1 MSHKVSLAGARA
13 LITGGASGLGRQ
25 LALQSAA
32 KGTHVIIWDMNL
44 ANAKKVVDEIVAIGG
59 SAEAHQVDITNRE
72 AVNKLALKVGAVDVL
87 FNNAGVVSG
96 DWFLDL
102 DPSSIERTYNV
113 NVLSL
118 YWMTQAFLAAMVQ
131 ANHGCVVTISSASG
145 LLGVAKLTDYAA
157 SKFAAFG
164 FMESLRSELRMK
176 RSSVNTLTVCP
187 HYIGTGMFDGVQTK
201 FPWLLPIL
209 EEQKVAAK
217 ILASVEKG
225 KAQLVMPK
233 FVNVIPVT
241 RILPIRA
248 FDRVTDFFGVN
259 RTMDHFR
266 GRGK

>member
-1 MSHKVSLAGARA
+1 MTYKVALSGSRV

-25 LALQSAA
+25 LAVQSAA
-32 KGTHVIIWDMNL
+32 KGAHVVIWDMNL
-44 ANAKKVVDEIVAIGG
+44 VNAKKVVDEIQKAGG
-59 SAEAHQVDITNRE
+59 SAEAHQVDITDRL

-102 DPSSIERTYNV
+102 NPESIERTYRV

-118 YWMTQAFLAAMVQ
+118 YWMTQAFLPAMVQ
-131 ANHGCVVTISSASG
+131 SGRGCVVTISSASG
-145 LLGVAKLTDYAA
+145 MLGVAKLTDYAA

-209 EEQKVAAK
+209 DEAKVAAK
-217 ILASVEKG
+217 ILRSVEKG
-225 KAQLVMPK
+225 KAMLVMPK
-233 FVNVIPVT
+233 FVHVIPVV
-241 RILPIRA
+241 RVLPIRA
-248 FDRVTDFFGVN
+248 FDRITDFFGVN
-259 RTMDHFR
+259 RTMDNFR
-266 GRGK
+266 GRK

>member
-1 MSHKVSLAGARA
+1 MNYKVSLNGARV

-25 LALQSAA
+25 LAVQAAA
-32 KGTHVIIWDMNL
+32 KGAEVLIWDMNL
-44 ANAKKVVDEIVAIGG
+44 DAANGVVEEITKDGG
-59 SAEAHQVDITNRE
+59 RASANRVDITNRD
-72 AVNKLALKVGAVDVL
+72 AVNQLALEVGAVDVL

-102 DPSSIERTYNV
+102 DPASIERTYNV

-118 YWMTQAFLAAMVQ
+118 YWMTQAFLPAMVQ

-176 RSSVNTLTVCP
+176 NSAVNTLTVCP

-217 ILASVEKG
+217 ILKSVEKG
-225 KAQLVMPK
+225 KAQLVLPK

-241 RILPIRA
+241 RILPVRA
-248 FDRVTDFFGVN
+248 FDVVTDFFGVN

-266 GRGK
+266 GRQK

>member
-1 MSHKVSLAGARA
+1 MTHKVALNGSRV

-25 LALQSAA
+25 MALQSAA
-32 KGTHVIIWDMNL
+32 KGARVVIWDMNL
-44 ANAKKVVDEIVAIGG
+44 EQAKKVVAEIKKAGG
-59 SAEAHQVDITNRE
+59 TAEAHQVDVTDRL

-102 DPSSIERTYNV
+102 NPDSIERTYRV

-118 YWMTQAFLAAMVQ
+118 YWMTQAFLPAMVQ
-131 ANHGCVVTISSASG
+131 SGRGCVVTISSASG
-145 LLGVAKLTDYAA
+145 MLGVAKLTDYAA

-176 RSSVNTLTVCP
+176 RSNVNTLTVCP

-209 EEQKVAAK
+209 DEVKVAAK
-217 ILASVEKG
+217 ILRSVEKG
-225 KAQLVMPK
+225 KAMLVMPK
-233 FVNVIPVT
+233 FVHVIPVV
-241 RILPIRA
+241 RVLPIRA
-248 FDRVTDFFGVN
+248 FDRITDFFGVN
-259 RTMDHFR
+259 RTMDNFR
-266 GRGK
+266 GRK

>member
-1 MSHKVSLAGARA
+1 MNHKVALKGARA

-25 LALQSAA
+25 LAVQAAA
-32 KGTHVIIWDMNL
+32 KGTHIIIWDMNL
-44 ANAKKVVDEIVAIGG
+44 VAAKKVVDEITKAGG

-72 AVNKLALKVGAVDVL
+72 SVNKLALKVGAVDVL

-102 DPSSIERTYNV
+102 DPASIERTYNV

-118 YWMTQAFLAAMVQ
+118 YWMTQAFLPSMVQ
-131 ANHGCVVTISSASG
+131 ANRGCVVTISSASG
-145 LLGVAKLTDYAA
+145 MLGVAKLTDYAA

-209 EEQKVAAK
+209 EEQKVAAR

-225 KAQLVMPK
+225 KAQLVMPW

-241 RILPIRA
+241 RILPVRA
-248 FDRVTDFFGVN
+248 FDVVTDFFGVN

-266 GRGK
+266 GRQK

>member
-1 MSHKVSLAGARA
+1 MTYKVTLKGSRILV
-13 LITGGASGLGRQ
+13 TGGASGLGRQ
-25 LALQSAA
+25 LALQAAA
-32 KGTHVIIWDMNL
+32 KGAHVIIWDMNL
-44 ANAKKVVDEIVAIGG
+44 DAAKKVAAEITSLNG
-59 SAEAHQVDITNRE
+59 SAEAHRVDVTDRD
-72 AVNKLALKVGAVDVL
+72 AVNQLAVSVGSVDVL

-102 DPSSIERTYNV
+102 DPASIERTYRV

-118 YWMTQAFLAAMVQ
+118 YWMTQAFLPAMIQ
-131 ANHGCVVTISSASG
+131 TGRGCVVTISSASG
-145 LLGVAKLTDYAA
+145 MLGVAKLSDYAA

-176 RSSVNTLTVCP
+176 GSRVNTLTVCP

-209 EEQKVAAK
+209 DETKVAAK
-217 ILASVEKG
+217 ILRSVEKG
-225 KAQLVMPK
+225 KAMLVMPK

-241 RILPIRA
+241 RALPIRA
-248 FDRVTDFFGVN
+248 FDAVTDFFGVN

>member
-1 MSHKVSLAGARA
+1 MSYKVSLSGARA

-25 LALQSAA
+25 LAIQAAA
-32 KGTHVIIWDMNL
+32 KGTHVIIWDMN
-44 ANAKKVVDEIVAIGG
+44 AAGAKKVVDEIVKAGG
-59 SAEAHQVDITNRE
+59 TAEAHQVDITNRE
-72 AVNKLALKVGAVDVL
+72 SVNKLALKVGTVDVL
-87 FNNAGVVSG
+87 VNNAGVVSG

-102 DPSSIERTYNV
+102 DPASIERTYNV

-118 YWMTQAFLAAMVQ
+118 YWMTQAFLPAMVQ
-131 ANHGCVVTISSASG
+131 ANQGCVVTISSASG

-187 HYIGTGMFDGVQTK
+187 HYIGTGMFDGVRSK
-201 FPWLLPIL
+201 FPRLLPIL
-209 EEQKVAAK
+209 EEDKVAAK

-241 RILPIRA
+241 RILPVRA
-248 FDRVTDFFGVN
+248 FDVVTDFFGVN

-266 GRGK
+266 GRQK

>member
-1 MSHKVSLAGARA
+1 MTYKVA
-13 LITGGASGLGRQ
+13 LKGSRILVTGGASGLGRQ
-25 LALQSAA
+25 LALQAAA
-32 KGTHVIIWDMNL
+32 KGAHVIIWDMNL
-44 ANAKKVVDEIVAIGG
+44 DAAKKVAAEITSANG
-59 SAEAHQVDITNRE
+59 SAEAHRVDVTDRD
-72 AVNKLALKVGAVDVL
+72 AVNQLAVSVGSVDVL

-102 DPSSIERTYNV
+102 DPASIERTYRV

-118 YWMTQAFLAAMVQ
+118 YWMTQAFLPAMIQ
-131 ANHGCVVTISSASG
+131 TGRGCVVTISSASG
-145 LLGVAKLTDYAA
+145 MLGVAKLSDYAA

-176 RSSVNTLTVCP
+176 GSRVNTLTVCP

-209 EEQKVAAK
+209 DETKVAAK
-217 ILASVEKG
+217 ILRSVEKG
-225 KAQLVMPK
+225 KAMLVMPK

-241 RILPIRA
+241 RALPIRA
-248 FDRVTDFFGVN
+248 FDAVTDFFGVN

>member
-1 MSHKVSLAGARA
+1 MTYKVALNGSRV
-13 LITGGASGLGRQ
+13 LITCGTSCLGRQ
-25 LALQSAA
+25 LGLQAAA
-32 KGTHVIIWDMNL
+32 KGAHVIIWDMNL
-44 ANAKKVVDEIVAIGG
+44 EAAKKVATEIKTNGG
-59 SAEAHQVDITNRE
+59 SAEAHQIDITDRD

-102 DPSSIERTYNV
+102 NPESIERTYKV

-118 YWMTQAFLAAMVQ
+118 YWMTGAFLPNMVQ
-131 ANHGCVVTISSASG
+131 SGRGCVVTISSASG
-145 LLGVAKLTDYAA
+145 MLGVAKLTDYAA

-176 RSSVNTLTVCP
+176 GSRVNTLTVCP

-209 EEQKVAAK
+209 DETKVAAK
-217 ILASVEKG
+217 ILRSVEKG
-225 KAQLVMPK
+225 KAMLVMPK
-233 FVNVIPVT
+233 FVHVIPVV
-241 RILPIRA
+241 RVLPIRA
-248 FDRVTDFFGVN
+248 FDAVTDFFGVN
-259 RTMDHFR
+259 RTMDKFR

>member
-1 MSHKVSLAGARA
+1 MSYKVSLSGARA

-25 LALQSAA
+25 LAVQAA
-32 KGTHVIIWDMNL
+32 TKGSHVIIWDMNL
-44 ANAKKVVDEIVAIGG
+44 ASANKVVDEIRASGG
-59 SAEAHQVDITNRE
+59 SAEAHQVDITDRE
-72 AVNKLALKVGAVDVL
+72 AVNKLALKVGAIDVL

-118 YWMTQAFLAAMVQ
+118 YWMTQAFLPAMVQ
-131 ANHGCVVTISSASG
+131 ANSGCVVTISSASG
-145 LLGVAKLTDYAA
+145 LLGVAKLTDYSA

-187 HYIGTGMFDGVQTK
+187 NYIGTGMFDGVQTR
-201 FPWLLPIL
+201 FSWLLPIL
-209 EEQKVAAK
+209 DEQKVAAK
-217 ILASVEKG
+217 ILKSVEKG
-225 KAQLVMPK
+225 KAQLVMPR
-233 FVNVIPVT
+233 FVNVIPIT
-241 RILPIRA
+241 RILPVRA
-248 FDRVTDFFGVN
+248 FDAVSDFFGVN

-266 GRGK
+266 GRSK

>member
-1 MSHKVSLAGARA
+1 V

-25 LALQSAA
+25 LAIQSGA
-32 KGTHVIIWDMNL
+32 KGADVVIWDMNL
-44 ANAKKVVDEIVAIGG
+44 DAANKVVEEIVAAGG
-59 SAEAHQVDITNRE
+59 SASAHRVDITNRD
-72 AVNKLALKVGAVDVL
+72 AVNKLALEVGAVDVL

-102 DPSSIERTYNV
+102 DPASIERTYNV

-118 YWMTQAFLAAMVQ
+118 YWMTQAFLPAMVQ
-131 ANHGCVVTISSASG
+131 ENNGCVVTISSASG

-176 RSSVNTLTVCP
+176 GSSVNTLTVCP

-209 EEQKVAAK
+209 EEAKVAAK
-217 ILASVEKG
+217 ILKSVEKG

-248 FDRVTDFFGVN
+248 FDKVTDFFGVN

-266 GRGK
+266 GRK

>member
-1 MSHKVSLAGARA
+1 MSYKVSLSGARA

-25 LALQSAA
+25 LAIQAAA
-32 KGTHVIIWDMNL
+32 KGSHVIIWDMNL
-44 ANAKKVVDEIVAIGG
+44 DAANKVVAEITGNGG
-59 SAEAHQVDITNRE
+59 TAEAHKVDITDLA
-72 AVNKLALKVGAVDVL
+72 AVNKLALEVGAVDVL

-102 DPSSIERTYNV
+102 DPASIERTYKV

-118 YWMTQAFLAAMVQ
+118 YWMTQAFLPAMVQ

-209 EEQKVAAK
+209 EEAKVAAK

-241 RILPIRA
+241 RILPVRA

-266 GRGK
+266 GRQK

>member
-1 MSHKVSLAGARA
+1 MTYKVALRGSRI

-25 LALQSAA
+25 LGLQAA
-32 KGTHVIIWDMNL
+32 AEGAHVIIWDMNL
-44 ANAKKVVDEIVAIGG
+44 GAAKKVVSEIKASGG

-72 AVNKLALKVGAVDVL
+72 TVNQLAAKVGAVDVL

-96 DWFLDL
+96 DWLLDL
-102 DPSSIERTYNV
+102 NPESIERTYKV

-118 YWMTQAFLAAMVQ
+118 YWMTQAFLPAMVQ
-131 ANHGCVVTISSASG
+131 AGRGCVVTISSASG
-145 LLGVAKLTDYAA
+145 MLGVAKLTDYAA

-176 RSSVNTLTVCP
+176 GSSVNTLTVCP

-209 EEQKVAAK
+209 DEVKVAAK
-217 ILASVEKG
+217 ILRSVEKG
-225 KAQLVMPK
+225 KAMLVMPK
-233 FVNVIPVT
+233 FVHVIPVV
-241 RILPIRA
+241 RMLPIRA
-248 FDRVTDFFGVN
+248 FDKITDFFGVN

-266 GRGK
+266 GRK

>member
-1 MSHKVSLAGARA
+1 MTYKVALNGSRV

-25 LALQSAA
+25 MALQSAA
-32 KGTHVIIWDMNL
+32 KGARVVIWDMNL
-44 ANAKKVVDEIVAIGG
+44 EQAKKVVAEIKKSGG
-59 SAEAHQVDITNRE
+59 TAEAHQVDVTDRL

-102 DPSSIERTYNV
+102 NPDSIERTYRV

-118 YWMTQAFLAAMVQ
+118 YWMTQAFLPAMVQ
-131 ANHGCVVTISSASG
+131 SGRGCVVTISSASG
-145 LLGVAKLTDYAA
+145 MLGVAKLTDYAA

-176 RSSVNTLTVCP
+176 RSNVNTLTVCP

-209 EEQKVAAK
+209 DEVKVAAK
-217 ILASVEKG
+217 ILRSVEKG
-225 KAQLVMPK
+225 KAMLVMPK
-233 FVNVIPVT
+233 FVHVIPVV
-241 RILPIRA
+241 RVLPIRA
-248 FDRVTDFFGVN
+248 FDRITDFFGVN
-259 RTMDHFR
+259 RTMDNFR
-266 GRGK
+266 GRK

>member
-1 MSHKVSLAGARA
+1 MSYKVSLSGARA

-25 LALQSAA
+25 LAVQASA
-32 KGTHVIIWDMNL
+32 KGSHVIIWDMNL
-44 ANAKKVVDEIVAIGG
+44 DAANKVVAEITQAGG
-59 SAEAHQVDITNRE
+59 TAEAHKIDITDRV
-72 AVNKLALKVGAVDVL
+72 AVNKLALEVGAVDVL

-102 DPSSIERTYNV
+102 DPVSIERTYKV

-118 YWMTQAFLAAMVQ
+118 YWMTQAFLPSMVQ
-131 ANHGCVVTISSASG
+131 ANRGCVVTISSASG

-187 HYIGTGMFDGVQTK
+187 HY
-201 FPWLLPIL
+201 PRLLPIL
-209 EEQKVAAK
+209 EETKVAAK

-225 KAQLVMPK
+225 KAQLVLPK

-241 RILPIRA
+241 RILPVRA

-259 RTMDHFR
+259 RTMDNFR
-266 GRGK
+266 GRQK

>member
-1 MSHKVSLAGARA
+1 MTYKVALNKARV

-32 KGTHVIIWDMNL
+32 KGAHVIVWDLNL
-44 ANAKKVVDEIVAIGG
+44 ESAQKVVTEITKMGG
-59 SAEAHQVDITNRE
+59 SAEAHQIDITDRE
-72 AVNKLALKVGAVDVL
+72 AVNHLALEVGAVNVL

-102 DPSSIERTYNV
+102 DPASIERTYKV

-118 YWMTQAFLAAMVQ
+118 YWMTAAFLPAMVQ
-131 ANHGCVVTISSASG
+131 ANSGCVVTISSASG

-217 ILASVEKG
+217 IIASVEKG
-225 KAQLVMPK
+225 KAQLVLPK

-241 RILPIRA
+241 RILPVRA
-248 FDRVTDFFGVN
+248 FDAVTDFFGVN

-266 GRGK
+266 GRQK

>member
-1 MSHKVSLAGARA
+1 MNYKVALKGSRV

-25 LALQSAA
+25 LAVQSAA
-32 KGTHVIIWDMNL
+32 KGAEVVIWDMNQD
-44 ANAKKVVDEIVAIGG
+44 AATKVVDEITKAGGVAT
-59 SAEAHQVDITNRE
+59 AHRVDITDRDS
-72 AVNKLALKVGAVDVL
+72 VTRLALEVGAVDVL

-102 DPSSIERTYNV
+102 DPTSIERTYKV
-113 NVLSL
+113 NVLAL
-118 YWMTQAFLAAMVQ
+118 YWMTQEFLPAMVQ
-131 ANHGCVVTISSASG
+131 KNQGCVVTISSASG

-176 RSSVNTLTVCP
+176 KSSVNTLTVCP

-209 EEQKVAAK
+209 DETKVAAK
-217 ILASVEKG
+217 ILSSVEKG
-225 KAQLVMPK
+225 KAQLVLPK

-241 RILPIRA
+241 RMLPVRA

-266 GRGK
+266 GRNR

>member
-1 MSHKVSLAGARA
+1 MTFKVALNGSRV

-25 LALQSAA
+25 LAIQSAA
-32 KGTHVIIWDMNL
+32 KGAEVLIWDMNL
-44 ANAKKVVDEIVAIGG
+44 DAANKVVEEIKNAGG
-59 SAEAHQVDITNRE
+59 AASAHRVDITNRDS
-72 AVNKLALKVGAVDVL
+72 VNKLALEVGAVDVL

-102 DPSSIERTYNV
+102 DPASIERTYNV

-118 YWMTQAFLAAMVQ
+118 YWMTQVFLPAMVQ
-131 ANHGCVVTISSASG
+131 ANRGCVVTVSSASG

-209 EEQKVAAK
+209 EEAKVAAK
-217 ILASVEKG
+217 ILRSVEKG
-225 KAQLVMPK
+225 KAQLVLPK

-241 RILPIRA
+241 RILPVRA
-248 FDRVTDFFGVN
+248 FDKVTDFFGVN

-266 GRGK
+266 GRK

>member
-1 MSHKVSLAGARA
+1 MNRKVALNGTRS

-25 LALQSAA
+25 LAVQAAA
-32 KGTHVIIWDMNL
+32 KGSHIVIWDLNL
-44 ANAKKVVDEIVAIGG
+44 DAAKTVVDEIKKAGG
-59 SAEAHQVDITNRE
+59 SAEAHGVDITDRE
-72 AVNKLALKVGAVDVL
+72 AVNKLAAKVGAVDVL

-102 DPSSIERTYNV
+102 DPASIERTYRV
-113 NVLSL
+113 NVLAL
-118 YWMTQAFLAAMVQ
+118 YWMTQAFLPAMVQ
-131 ANHGCVVTISSASG
+131 ANNGCVVTISSASG

-176 RSSVNTLTVCP
+176 GSAVNTLTVCP
-187 HYIGTGMFDGVQTK
+187 HYIGTGMFDGVRTK
-201 FPWLLPIL
+201 FPRLLPIL
-209 EEQKVAAK
+209 DEAKVAAK

-225 KAQLVMPK
+225 KAQLVMPR

-241 RILPIRA
+241 RILPVRA
-248 FDRVTDFFGVN
+248 FDVVTDFFGVN

>member
-1 MSHKVSLAGARA
+1 MTYKVALSGSRV

-25 LALQSAA
+25 MAVQSAA
-32 KGTHVIIWDMNL
+32 KGAHVVIWDMNL
-44 ANAKKVVDEIVAIGG
+44 VNAKKVVAEIQKAGG
-59 SAEAHQVDITNRE
+59 SAEAHQVDITDRL

-102 DPSSIERTYNV
+102 NPESIERTYRV

-118 YWMTQAFLAAMVQ
+118 YWMTQAFLPAMVQ
-131 ANHGCVVTISSASG
+131 SGRGCVVTISSASG
-145 LLGVAKLTDYAA
+145 MLGVAKLTDYAA

-209 EEQKVAAK
+209 DEAKVAAK
-217 ILASVEKG
+217 ILRSVEKG
-225 KAQLVMPK
+225 KAMLVLPK
-233 FVNVIPVT
+233 FVHVIPVV
-241 RILPIRA
+241 RVLPIRA
-248 FDRVTDFFGVN
+248 FDRITDFFGVN
-259 RTMDHFR
+259 RTMDNFR
-266 GRGK
+266 GRK

>member
-1 MSHKVSLAGARA
+1 MNYKVSLSGARA

-25 LALQSAA
+25 LAIQSAA
-32 KGTHVIIWDMNL
+32 KGSHVIIWDMNL
-44 ANAKKVVDEIVAIGG
+44 DAAKAVVAEITKNGG
-59 SAEAHQVDITNRE
+59 TAEAHKVDITDRE

-102 DPSSIERTYNV
+102 DPASIERTYRV

-118 YWMTQAFLAAMVQ
+118 YWMTQAFLPAMVQ
-131 ANHGCVVTISSASG
+131 ANNGCVVTISSASG
-145 LLGVAKLTDYAA
+145 MLGVAKLTDYAA

-187 HYIGTGMFDGVQTK
+187 HYIGTGMFDGVRSK
-201 FPWLLPIL
+201 FPRLLPIL
-209 EEQKVAAK
+209 EEAKVAAK
-217 ILASVEKG
+217 ILASVEMG
-225 KAQLVMPK
+225 KAQLVMPS

-241 RILPIRA
+241 RILPVRA
-248 FDRVTDFFGVN
+248 FDKVADFFGVN

-266 GRGK
+266 GRNK

>member
-1 MSHKVSLAGARA
+1 MTFKVALNGSRV

-25 LALQSAA
+25 LAIQSAA
-32 KGTHVIIWDMNL
+32 KGAEVLIWDMNL
-44 ANAKKVVDEIVAIGG
+44 DAANKVVEEIKNAGG
-59 SAEAHQVDITNRE
+59 AASAHRVDITNRDS
-72 AVNKLALKVGAVDVL
+72 VNKLALEVGAVDVL

-102 DPSSIERTYNV
+102 DPASIERTYNV

-118 YWMTQAFLAAMVQ
+118 YWMTQAFLPAMVQ
-131 ANHGCVVTISSASG
+131 ANRGCVVTVSSASG

-209 EEQKVAAK
+209 EEAKVAAK
-217 ILASVEKG
+217 ILRSVEKG
-225 KAQLVMPK
+225 KAQLVLPK

-241 RILPIRA
+241 RILPVRA
-248 FDRVTDFFGVN
+248 FDKVTDFFGVN

-266 GRGK
+266 GRK

>member
-1 MSHKVSLAGARA
+1 MNHKVALAGARS

-25 LALQSAA
+25 MALQAA
-32 KGTHVIIWDMNL
+32 RKGSHIIIWDMNL
-44 ANAKKVVDEIVAIGG
+44 DAAKKVVEEITHNGG
-59 SAEAHQVDITNRE
+59 TAEAYQVDITDRE

-102 DPSSIERTYNV
+102 DPASIERTYRV
-113 NVLSL
+113 NVLAL
-118 YWMTQAFLAAMVQ
+118 YWMTQAFLPAMVQ
-131 ANHGCVVTISSASG
+131 ANRGCVVTISSASG
-145 LLGVAKLTDYAA
+145 MLGVAKLTDYAA

-176 RSSVNTLTVCP
+176 GSSVNTLTVCP
-187 HYIGTGMFDGVQTK
+187 HYIGTGMFDGVRTK
-201 FPWLLPIL
+201 FPRLLPIL
-209 EEQKVAAK
+209 DEAKVAAK
-217 ILASVEKG
+217 VLASVENG
-225 KAQLVMPK
+225 KAQLVMPR

-241 RILPIRA
+241 RILPVRA
-248 FDRVTDFFGVN
+248 FDMVTDFFGVN

>member
-1 MSHKVSLAGARA
+1 MTYQVALNGSRV

-25 LALQSAA
+25 LALQSAT
-32 KGTHVIIWDMNL
+32 KGAHVVIWDMNL
-44 ANAKKVVDEIVAIGG
+44 VNAKKVVAEIQKAGG
-59 SAEAHQVDITNRE
+59 TAEAHQVDITDRL
-72 AVNKLALKVGAVDVL
+72 AVNTLALKVGAVDVL

-102 DPSSIERTYNV
+102 NPDSIERTYRV

-118 YWMTQAFLAAMVQ
+118 YWMTQAFLPAMVQ
-131 ANHGCVVTISSASG
+131 SGNGCVVTISSASG
-145 LLGVAKLTDYAA
+145 MLGVAKLTDYSA

-209 EEQKVAAK
+209 DEVKVAAK
-217 ILASVEKG
+217 ILRSVEKG
-225 KAQLVMPK
+225 KAMLVMPK
-233 FVNVIPVT
+233 FVHVIPVV
-241 RILPIRA
+241 RVLPIRA
-248 FDRVTDFFGVN
+248 FDRITDFFGVN

-266 GRGK
+266 GRK

>member
-1 MSHKVSLAGARA
+1 MTYKVALNGSRV

-25 LALQSAA
+25 MAVQSAA
-32 KGTHVIIWDMNL
+32 KGAHVVIWDMHL
-44 ANAKKVVDEIVAIGG
+44 VNAKKVVSEIQKAGG
-59 SAEAHQVDITNRE
+59 SAEAHLVDVTDRL
-72 AVNKLALKVGAVDVL
+72 AVNALALKVGAVDVL

-102 DPSSIERTYNV
+102 NPDSIERTYRV

-118 YWMTQAFLAAMVQ
+118 YWMTQAFLPAMVQ
-131 ANHGCVVTISSASG
+131 SGRGCVVTISSASG
-145 LLGVAKLTDYAA
+145 MLGVAKLTDYAA

-209 EEQKVAAK
+209 DEAKVAAK
-217 ILASVEKG
+217 ILRSVEKG
-225 KAQLVMPK
+225 KAMLVMPK
-233 FVNVIPVT
+233 FVHVIPVV
-241 RILPIRA
+241 RVLPIRA
-248 FDRVTDFFGVN
+248 FDRITDFFGVN
-259 RTMDHFR
+259 RTMDNFR
-266 GRGK
+266 GRK

>member
-1 MSHKVSLAGARA
+1 MSYKVSFAGARA

-25 LALQSAA
+25 LAVQAAA
-32 KGTHVIIWDMNL
+32 KGSHIIIWDMNL
-44 ANAKKVVDEIVAIGG
+44 EAANAVVAEIIKAGG
-59 SAEAHQVDITNRE
+59 TAEAHRVDITDR
-72 AVNKLALKVGAVDVL
+72 AMVTKLALKIGAVDVL

-102 DPSSIERTYNV
+102 DPASIERTYRV
-113 NVLSL
+113 NVLAL
-118 YWMTQAFLAAMVQ
+118 YWMTQAFLPAMVQ
-131 ANHGCVVTISSASG
+131 ANKGCVVTISSASG

-176 RSSVNTLTVCP
+176 GSSVNTLTVCP

-209 EEQKVAAK
+209 DEAKVAAK
-217 ILASVEKG
+217 ILQSVEKG

-241 RILPIRA
+241 RILPVRA
-248 FDRVTDFFGVN
+248 FDAVTDFFGVN

>member
-1 MSHKVSLAGARA
+1 MTYKVALNGSRV

-25 LALQSAA
+25 MALQSAA
-32 KGTHVIIWDMNL
+32 KGARVVIWDMNL
-44 ANAKKVVDEIVAIGG
+44 EQAKKVVAEIKKAGG
-59 SAEAHQVDITNRE
+59 TAEAHQVDVTDRL

-102 DPSSIERTYNV
+102 NPDSIERTYRV

-118 YWMTQAFLAAMVQ
+118 YWMTQAFLPAMVQ
-131 ANHGCVVTISSASG
+131 SGRGCVVTISSASG
-145 LLGVAKLTDYAA
+145 MLGVAKLTDYAA

-176 RSSVNTLTVCP
+176 RSNVNTLTVCP

-209 EEQKVAAK
+209 DEVKVAAK
-217 ILASVEKG
+217 ILRSVEKG
-225 KAQLVMPK
+225 KAMLVMPK
-233 FVNVIPVT
+233 FVHVIPVV
-241 RILPIRA
+241 RVLPIRA
-248 FDRVTDFFGVN
+248 FDRITDFFGVN
-259 RTMDHFR
+259 RTMDNFR
-266 GRGK
+266 GRK